1 MRTVLLSASG
11 LSVSTILTSGRKKE
25 IFLVL
30 LAVSCLLLSG
40 CSERYSHKYHGLNLD
55 LKSEGSATIAVAT
68 HDQRPYIVS
77 GDAKP
82 DLAGIVRGQMYQPFD
97 VTTASRNPFAEDI
110 TDTITRSLGSRGFT
124 AIGVVVKHSDND
136 EMVRASLGRENASR
150 SIVTTL
156 YEWKSDIYM
165 HRGTSLWRDIRMQVL
180 DAAGNTIGEKR
191 ISEESSL
198 SPRSMNAWEHSKKT
212 VPTALVKTLET
223 LLNSE
228 EISSALVGTD

>member
-1 MRTVLLSASG
+1 MRTILLSASG
-11 LSVSTILTSGRKKE
+11 LFVSTILKLGRKKE
-25 IFLVL
+25 ICPVL

-55 LKSEGSATIAVAT
+55 LKREGSAKIAVAT

-77 GDAKP
+77 GNAKP

-110 TDTITRSLGSRGFT
+110 TDTITRSLRTKGFNS
-124 AIGVVVKHSDND
+124 IGVVINHSDND
-136 EMVRASLGRENASR
+136 ETVKASLKRQNASR

-165 HRGTSLWRDIRMQVL
+165 HRGTSLWRDIRIQVL
-180 DAAGNTIGEKR
+180 DAAGDVIGEKR
-191 ISEESSL
+191 ISDESTL
-198 SPRSMNAWEHSKKT
+198 SPKDWNAWEKSKKT
-212 VPTALVKTLET
+212 VPAALGATLET

-228 EISSALVGTD
+228 EISSALAGAG